1 MTIWPIRSAPTE
13 REGAALRRR
22 EETCLPTSAAEPVNS
37 KKLCRDGALG
47 ALSFMLGLTLTGAST
62 SCAEPLRPAILY
74 NLVKFD
80 ASFNEAAYRGI
91 ERFKTETGTQYREFE
106 VKSDVE
112 REAVLRRFASRGED
126 PIIAIG
132 FPFASSVEKVAA
144 DFPKS
149 RFVIIDAVV
158 QKPNVQSVVF
168 KEQEGG
174 FLVGL
179 MAAMASKTGTIG
191 MVGGMDLPI
200 IRRIACG
207 YERGAKATR
216 PEIAV
221 LEAYAGDTPSAFTD
235 PARGAELARSE
246 IGQGADVVLQAA
258 GQTGIGVLRAAAD
271 AKVLGIG
278 SDSNQNG
285 LYPGHV
291 LTSLLKRTDNAV
303 YLALRDAASSEWK
316 PGTRLLGVA
325 EGGIDLA
332 IDDADKPLV
341 TDEMRQAIDKAKKA
355 IVAGKLVVPD
365 WAKARS
371 CPP

>member
-1 MTIWPIRSAPTE
+1 MRALA
-13 REGAALRRR
+13 AAL
-22 EETCLPTSAAEPVNS
+22 TGLGCAIALASLPAPAAEPL
-37 KKLCRDGALG
+37 K
-47 ALSFMLGLTLTGAST
+47 
-62 SCAEPLRPAILY
+62 PAILY

-80 ASFNEAAYRGI
+80 ASFNEGAYRGI
-91 ERFKTETGTQYREFE
+91 ERFKSETGTAYREFE

-112 REAVLRRFASRGED
+112 REEVLRRFASRGED

-132 FPFASSVEKVAA
+132 FPFASALDKIAG
-144 DFPKS
+144 DFPKT

-158 QKPNVQSVVF
+158 DKPNVQSVVF

-174 FLVGL
+174 YLVGL
-179 MAAMASKTGTIG
+179 MGALASKSGKIG

-207 YERGAKATR
+207 YERGAKAAR
-216 PEIAV
+216 ADVAV
-221 LEAYAGDTPSAFTD
+221 LQSYAGDTPAAFTD

-246 IGQGADVVLQAA
+246 IAQGADVVLQAA
-258 GQTGIGVLRAAAD
+258 GQTGLGVLRAAAD

-303 YLALRDAASSEWK
+303 YLALEDAASGNWK
-316 PGTRLLGVA
+316 PGARLLGLA
-325 EGGIDLA
+325 EGGLDIA
-332 IDDADKPLV
+332 IDDNNRPLLTKNIEAAV
-341 TDEMRQAIDKAKKA
+341 DKAKAA
-355 IVAGKLVVPD
+355 IIAGTLTVPD
-365 WAKARS
+365 WTATRS